1 MTQYDLPPQ
10 ALLQQSAARPI
21 SGEELE
27 TYGKHAAA
35 RYLCGECCNM
45 NEAVVETVKHAGL
58 APEQVKRVCEFA
70 NTDAFLKEFRK
81 EASSS
86 KYVVFNGGPADFSE
100 VLKDLNDGGGGS
112 VFDRGMA
119 DFAHAPDVVK
129 TSAAQAT
136 SRNRGAM
143 EKVASVHL
151 SEPVN
156 EADQIL
162 EEAFRV
168 DKTAAPIPFSR
179 PLQDVEDLQDKLST
193 ARDAATAEMSALEAT
208 LLGVTE
214 DLYNQVKQAALDG
227 TPLGHVVQ
235 AWDQALAP
243 NPELVKA
250 AFAEIGPKLVEEGV
264 VPGWSEL
271 GQSLEKTAGQM
282 AVVHEDHPVVTAFG
296 AYCEG
301 LEKLAELRAT
311 RQEFIDGLVRLDSF
325 TRSVNEHYPEA
336 AR

>member
-35 RYLCGECCNM
+35 RYLCGECPSL

-70 NTDAFLKEFRK
+70 NTDAFLKEFKK
-81 EASSS
+81 EAASS

-100 VLKDLNDGGGGS
+100 VLKDLNDGGGGT

-129 TSAAQAT
+129 TSAAQAA

-143 EKVASVHL
+143 EKTASVQL
-151 SEPVN
+151 PEPIN

-168 DKTAAPIPFSR
+168 DKTASPIPFAR

-214 DLYNQVKQAALDG
+214 EMYHHVKQAALDG

-235 AWDQALAP
+235 AWDQVLAP
-243 NPELVKA
+243 KPELVKA
-250 AFAEIGPKLVEEGV
+250 AFAEIGPRLVAEGIV
-264 VPGWSEL
+264 NWSGL

-282 AVVHEDHPVVTAFG
+282 AVVHDKHPVVTSFG

-311 RQEFIDGLVRLDSF
+311 RQEFIDGLTRLDTF
-325 TRSVNEHYPEA
+325 TRSVHEHYPEA